1 MSVYG
6 SRLYSTLY
14 CIFQHITV
22 FAGFGAFCVHPEG
35 HGLFEAGHN
44 TAALPVE
51 IYCSSRRC
59 RSILFLTR
67 PVLGTRQACIM
78 SSRWLCSGEQGAQL
92 ILMMLAPGGA
102 HHEHQVVRPGMAEK
116 LRETT
121 ATSRAGDTRRP
132 IRGCS

>member
-22 FAGFGAFCVHPEG
+22 FPGFGAFCVHPEG

-67 PVLGTRQACIM
+67 PVWDVPGVHHEQQMALPRRTR
-78 SSRWLCSGEQGAQL
+78 GA
-92 ILMMLAPGGA
+92 ADAHDAGPGG
-102 HHEHQVVRPGMAEK
+102 R
-116 LRETT
+116 
-121 ATSRAGDTRRP
+121 TS
-132 IRGCS
+132 